1 MSSRPKAT
9 RTATAGAVVLAMIV
23 AAIAAGEFLSAR
35 DPGRRTYESWCAS
48 CHEVGAHGAPRAGH
62 ASDWAPRV
70 ARGRETLY
78 GVALNGRTSGDRI
91 MPPRGGHPQLTDV
104 EVKAA
109 VDYLLS
115 RLP

>member
-1 MSSRPKAT
+1 MSSPPKAT
-9 RTATAGAVVLAMIV
+9 RTAGAVVVVLATIV
-23 AAIAAGEFLSAR
+23 AAIAGNELLAAR

-62 ASDWAPRV
+62 AADWAPRV
-70 ARGRETLY
+70 ARGREALY
-78 GVALNGRTSGDRI
+78 RVALNGRTSADRI
-91 MPPRGGHPQLTDV
+91 MPPRGGRPQLTDA